1 MGFTLKKI
9 ISFFIMPISIG
20 LMLCLITF
28 YFLIAHKMK
37 KAKIFLSLTIVWF
50 FLISFAP
57 FSNALV
63 KPLEEVYPK
72 ISDDIQGIE
81 YVLLLGGDFQNRAY
95 EVLRL
100 YQRIENL
107 KIITSGY
114 EGAKQISDAQEA
126 KEKLMQ
132 LGVQE
137 EDIIVQATPKDTF
150 EEAIEVKKRIKDK
163 PLLLVTSALHMPR
176 AMLIFKNEGVN
187 VIAAPTH
194 FLYQDE
200 VSFYHLISAKYL
212 LNTQQAIHEY
222 VGILYSLL
230 KDIYKT
236 FKGML

>member
-1 MGFTLKKI
+1 MSFTLKKI

-20 LMLCLITF
+20 LMLCLLAL
-28 YFLIAHKMK
+28 YFLIANKMK
-37 KAKIFLSLTIVWF
+37 KAKLFLSLTLVWF

-63 KPLEEVYPK
+63 KPLEDVYPK

-100 YQRIENL
+100 YQQINNL

-114 EGAKQISDAQEA
+114 EGAKQISEAQET
-126 KEKLMQ
+126 KEKLIQ
-132 LGVQE
+132 LGVHE
-137 EDIIVQATPKDTF
+137 EDIIVQATPKDTV
-150 EEAIEVKKRIKDK
+150 EEAIEVKNIIQSK
-163 PLLLVTSALHMPR
+163 PVLLVTSALHMPR

-194 FLYQDE
+194 FLYQEE

-222 VGILYSLL
+222 VGILYTLL
-230 KDIYKT
+230 NDIYKT
-236 FKGML
+236 FKGMI

>member
-9 ISFFIMPISIG
+9 ISFFIMPVSIG

-28 YFLIAHKMK
+28 YFLMANQIK
-37 KAKIFLSLTIVWF
+37 KAKIVLSLTFVWF

-63 KPLEEVYPK
+63 KPLEDVYPK
-72 ISDDIQGIE
+72 ISDEIQGIE

-100 YQRIENL
+100 YQRIKNL

-150 EEAIEVKKRIKDK
+150 EEAIEVKNIIQDK

-194 FLYQDE
+194 FLYQEE
-200 VSFYHLISAKYL
+200 VSFYHLVGAKYM

-230 KDIYKT
+230 KDMYQT
-236 FKGML
+236 FKGMI